1 MTPRL
6 GIILFA
12 RMSSSRL
19 PGKMLRPLGPTTL
32 FERVVARAR
41 TLGFPLVLA
50 TSSDRSDDPL
60 DVAATRLE
68 VPVFRGSLDDVLGRA
83 CHAARS
89 AGFDAFARLC
99 GDRPFLPLDDTRRG
113 MALMNDRLRR
123 GEACDLVTNARPRPV
138 PPGLTM
144 EVIRTAALE
153 HLRNHPPSPESREH
167 VTTGLL
173 ASGGGYAVAEIR
185 SPLQDFPP
193 ITLAVDTE
201 ADRVRL
207 ARLVEAN
214 PRVDLCEQVA
224 IRTLMQVPRTTPA
237 SSDDL
242 A

>member
-1 MTPRL
+1 MTARI

-41 TLGFPLVLA
+41 TLGSPLVLA

-60 DVAATRLE
+60 DAAANRLE

-83 CHAARS
+83 CDAARF

-99 GDRPFLPLDDTRRG
+99 GDRPFLPLYDTRRG
-113 MALMNDRLRR
+113 LALMDERLRR

-153 HLRNHPPSPESREH
+153 HLRTHAPSPESREH

-173 ASGGGYAVAEIR
+173 ASGGGYAVTEIR

-193 ITLAVDTE
+193 IPLAIDTE
-201 ADRVRL
+201 DDLVRL
-207 ARLVEAN
+207 GRFIEAN

-224 IRTLMQVPRTTPA
+224 IRVLMQVPWAAPA
-237 SSDDL
+237 
-242 A
+242 